1 MQEIIEGILT
11 EELPSNI
18 YTYGFADL
26 NNLLSTIYKDYQY
39 GISLMRKLDDE
50 IIDEISEG
58 PTLKYWNHYKE
69 INNELREK
77 VIIIANLLKSKG
89 IEAIGISSVEDD
101 ERDDN
106 YEKYLRY
113 RLSHKMVA
121 TRAGFGWIGKTDLF
135 ISKKY
140 GPRIRLASILIN
152 SKVQSKDMP
161 LNESLCGICSV
172 CVDFCPAKAANGKLW
187 NISTD
192 RDEYFDAFKC
202 RDNCVKLTT
211 DKIGKDERLCGIC
224 VSLCPRG
231 KLNKVVQ

>member
-1 MQEIIEGILT
+1 MQKIIEGILT

-18 YTYGFADL
+18 YTYGFADMKD
-26 NNLLSTIYKDYQY
+26 LLLPIYKDYQY

-50 IIDEISEG
+50 IIDEISGG
-58 PTLKYWNHYKE
+58 PTLKYWDHYKE

-77 VIIIANLLKSKG
+77 VITIAGLLKSKG
-89 IEAIGISSVEDD
+89 INAIGISSVQDN
-101 ERDDN
+101 ERDNN
-106 YEKYLRY
+106 YTKYLRY

-121 TRAGFGWIGKTDLF
+121 TRAGLGWIGKTDLF

-152 SKVQSKDMP
+152 SKVKPNDKP
-161 LNESLCGICSV
+161 DNESLCGICSV
-172 CVDFCPAKAANGKLW
+172 CVDACPAKAANGKLW
-187 NISTD
+187 NIGTD
-192 RDEYFDAFKC
+192 RDEYYDAFKC

-211 DKIGKDERLCGIC
+211 EKIGKDERLCGIC

-231 KLNKVVQ
+231 KLNKVD